1 MTNQIATDQAHPSAD
16 AVGGLAATFDG
27 EILTS
32 SDGARYD
39 EARTVFNAMFDRR
52 PAVIARAATPEDVV
66 AALAFARA
74 TGLSVAVRAGGHSVA
89 GYSSIDGGLVIDLTL
104 MKRIDIDPQT
114 RRARVQPGVTA
125 GEFDRAAQAHGLA
138 TTGGRMT
145 TTGVAGFTLGSGSGW
160 LERLHGPACD
170 SLVSAQVVTAD
181 GRVIT
186 ASESENP
193 ELLWGLR
200 GGGGNFGVVTEFE
213 FALHPVGPMIYG
225 GMLLYPRDRA
235 PEVCR
240 NFRDFFHD
248 APREVHG
255 GAILMTAPPAPFVP
269 PGLQNRP
276 AVAVFAMYFG
286 DLAEGPQ
293 ALSGLHAFGEPAV
306 DLIGPIPY
314 LEIQALT
321 DSGNPPGRRN
331 YWRSEV
337 VADMSDEAIDA
348 LIACAA
354 SMTSPFSVLI
364 MAPLGGA
371 IGDVAEDATA
381 LSGRSAQWMYH
392 CYGSWPDAADDERGI
407 AWVRATGNVMHPWAA
422 PGVPLN
428 FNTEIDTARVQATFG
443 TKYQRLVALKDAYDP
458 DNLFRLNQNI
468 APSRHSGNGQTS

>member
-1 MTNQIATDQAHPSAD
+1 MR
-16 AVGGLAATFDG
+16 G
-27 EILTS
+27 
-32 SDGARYD
+32 YD
-39 EARTVFNAMFDRR
+39 LNPNC
-52 PAVIARAATPEDVV
+52 PAVIARAATAGDVA

-74 TGLSVAVRAGGHSVA
+74 TGLRVAVRAGGHSVA
-89 GYSSIDGGLVIDLTL
+89 GYSSIDGGLVIDLTR
-104 MKRIDIDPQT
+104 MKRIDIDAQT

-170 SLVSAQVVTAD
+170 NLLSAQVVIAD

-186 ASESENP
+186 ASETENP

-213 FALHPVGPMIYG
+213 FALHPVGPTIYG
-225 GMLLYPRDRA
+225 GMLLYPRDQA

-240 NFRDFFHD
+240 NFRDFLRN
-248 APREVHG
+248 APREIHG

-269 PGLQNRP
+269 PDLQGRP

-286 DLAEGPQ
+286 DLADGPQ
-293 ALSGLHAFGEPAV
+293 ALSGLHGFGNPAV
-306 DLIGPIPY
+306 DLIGPTPY
-314 LEIQALT
+314 LQIQALT
-321 DSGNPPGRRN
+321 DNGNPPGRRN
-331 YWRSEV
+331 YWRSEIIG
-337 VADMSDEAIDA
+337 DMSDEAIDA

-354 SMTSPFSVLI
+354 SVTSPFSVVI

-371 IGDVAEDATA
+371 IGDVPENATA
-381 LSGRSAQWMYH
+381 LSGRSAKWMYH
-392 CYGSWPDAADDERGI
+392 CYGSWQDTADDERGI
-407 AWVRATGNVMHPWAA
+407 AWVRATGNVMHPWTA

-428 FNTEIDTARVQATFG
+428 FNTEIDSARVQATFG
-443 TKYQRLVALKDAYDP
+443 TKHQRLVALKDQYDP
-458 DNLFRLNQNI
+458 DNLFQRNQNI
-468 APSRHSGNGQTS
+468 APSRHPRDGQMS